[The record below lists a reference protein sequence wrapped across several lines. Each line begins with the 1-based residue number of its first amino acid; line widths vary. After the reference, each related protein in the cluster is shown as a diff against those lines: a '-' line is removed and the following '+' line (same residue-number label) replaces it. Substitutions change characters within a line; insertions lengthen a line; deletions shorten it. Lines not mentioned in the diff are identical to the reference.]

1 NCRSAYSKS
10 GHFYFGETGHF
21 YFGVTIIVRIM
32 YIMLNKGFG
41 NLPYIRLC
49 LLCVV
54 ALATFD
60 LYCNPPQID

>member
-1 NCRSAYSKS
+1 HANGCRNGKKANTNK
-10 GHFYFGETGHF
+10 GINIPF
-21 YFGVTIIVRIM
+21 RIM

>member
-1 NCRSAYSKS
+1 
-10 GHFYFGETGHF
+10 
-21 YFGVTIIVRIM
+21 M

-41 NLPYIRLC
+41 NLSYIRLC

-60 LYCNPPQID
+60 LYCNPPQIDNVFIHKTCSSVPLLLIDIWKRLIS

>member
-1 NCRSAYSKS
+1 MANY
-10 GHFYFGETGHF
+10 T
-21 YFGVTIIVRIM
+21 IVRIM

-49 LLCVV
+49 LLCIV

>member
-1 NCRSAYSKS
+1 MNLVLGK
-10 GHFYFGETGHF
+10 HK
-21 YFGVTIIVRIM
+21 
-32 YIMLNKGFG
+32 LNKGFG

-54 ALATFD
+54 ALARFD